1 MAWRL
6 RCGCHA
12 ASRAAALALMVA
24 VVPLPLS
31 AADAASRA
39 RTKTPT
45 LKESVAQVA
54 AGRDVATAPKATAA
68 RASRQTPAAASTPGF
83 FKTRPGMVALAVMI
97 AGTGYAV
104 YSAQH
109 DRIHSPGKK

>member
-1 MAWRL
+1 MTVRAG
-6 RCGCHA
+6 RCRTA
-12 ASRAAALALMVA
+12 VSRAVWIAVMLALT
-24 VVPLPLS
+24 PLPLLAS
-31 AADAASRA
+31 GAATPKTTGIRASMERI
-39 RTKTPT
+39 
-45 LKESVAQVA
+45 
-54 AGRDVATAPKATAA
+54 AA
-68 RASRQTPAAASTPGF
+68 REIAAPLKPAVRAARQTQTPGGSPGF